1 MLITMCSL
9 SSSVFRLLYM
19 HMNQASVVQVQHL
32 LMLQGTC
39 KLLLTLPAS
48 DHSNIVCVVVDQ

>member
-1 MLITMCSL
+1 
-9 SSSVFRLLYM
+9 M
-19 HMNQASVVQVQHL
+19 HMNQASVVRVQHL

-48 DHSNIVCVVVDQ
+48 DHSNVVCVVVEQ